1 MCFVLFAWL
10 STQNYFKD
18 LTNLDIR
25 QSLFNEKLKQLEDE
39 MLPLGFLDDGT
50 SLENEGEVDDD
61 GTLWKA

>member
-1 MCFVLFAWL
+1 MCLVLFAWL

-25 QSLFNEKLKQLEDE
+25 QSLFNEKLKQLEDV